1 MRRFF
6 FRNSTVCARRTC
18 VGTLWAGSLLVVTLL
33 FTGTCALADS
43 PWTVVDDDDG
53 VEVSVQDRGEGKLP
67 VFRGKGMIHAP
78 LLEIVAVLHD
88 PGRRPEWL
96 PLCMEARLLRE
107 VNPLEYILYERVD
120 APWPVNDRDIVLRSQ
135 VKLNPTDQS
144 VRIVFESDPSFRV
157 PPHKGVT
164 RMQFLKGFFLLRS
177 QGEEKTHVTYQLDAH
192 PGGSLP
198 DWMVEFASEDTPR
211 ENIVALREQVQTTW
225 KKRIYEELVQEW
237 GVRMQVPVEVPP
249 SRPAPSEGAPPSP

>member
-1 MRRFF
+1 
-6 FRNSTVCARRTC
+6 
-18 VGTLWAGSLLVVTLL
+18 
-33 FTGTCALADS
+33 
-43 PWTVVDDDDG
+43 
-53 VEVSVQDRGEGKLP
+53 
-67 VFRGKGMIHAP
+67 MIHAP

-135 VKLNPTDQS
+135 VKLNPADQS
-144 VRIVFESDPSFRV
+144 VRIVFQADPSFRV

-177 QGEEKTHVTYQLDAH
+177 RGEEKTHVTYQLDAH

-211 ENIVALREQVQTTW
+211 ENIVALREQVRTTW
-225 KKRIYEELVQEW
+225 KNRTYEALVKEW
-237 GVRMQVPVEVPP
+237 EARMQIPAEEPP
-249 SRPAPSEGAPPSP
+249 SMAPSSKKPPASP

>member
-1 MRRFF
+1 
-6 FRNSTVCARRTC
+6 
-18 VGTLWAGSLLVVTLL
+18 
-33 FTGTCALADS
+33 
-43 PWTVVDDDDG
+43 
-53 VEVSVQDRGEGKLP
+53 
-67 VFRGKGMIHAP
+67 
-78 LLEIVAVLHD
+78 
-88 PGRRPEWL
+88 
-96 PLCMEARLLRE
+96 
-107 VNPLEYILYERVD
+107 
-120 APWPVNDRDIVLRSQ
+120 
-135 VKLNPTDQS
+135 
-144 VRIVFESDPSFRV
+144 
-157 PPHKGVT
+157 
-164 RMQFLKGFFLLRS
+164 MQFLKGFFLLRS